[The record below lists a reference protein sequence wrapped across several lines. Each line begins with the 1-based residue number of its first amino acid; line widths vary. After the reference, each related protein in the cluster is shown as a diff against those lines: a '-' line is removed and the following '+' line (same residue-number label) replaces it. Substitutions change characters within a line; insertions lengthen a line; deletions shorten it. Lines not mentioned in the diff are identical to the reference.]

1 MSSIALSFSG
11 SDFLGIDVNIV
22 YITNLCFLKNRCFAL
37 SGGLKDDQSC
47 RLANYQQKTRVC
59 RQDGGRLMK
68 KRTPIV
74 WDIRSAA
81 FSAVMVLL
89 LAVGTTPAMADL
101 KEMSDTE
108 LADITGHGF
117 SQFTHS
123 GDILR
128 ADFAVMASTYTE
140 IASLKMGYWDNGTG
154 QGWDQNWTGV
164 QLGSAAQDIVLR
176 GFYIEAAFDNLSDP
190 ANRQLKSLFIGFNH
204 VSGDLKA
211 RFESL
216 SQIAANGGAD
226 NARADLGDRTFRFND
241 TELRF
246 SLELEGDHKGIW
258 VRFGEGTTLQ

>member
-1 MSSIALSFSG
+1 MKNHQPAICDFHPAAL
-11 SDFLGIDVNIV
+11 L
-22 YITNLCFLKNRCFAL
+22 
-37 SGGLKDDQSC
+37 
-47 RLANYQQKTRVC
+47 
-59 RQDGGRLMK
+59 
-68 KRTPIV
+68 
-74 WDIRSAA
+74 
-81 FSAVMVLL
+81 AVMFLL
-89 LAVGTTPAMADL
+89 LALGAAPAMADL

-123 GDILR
+123 GDMVR
-128 ADFAVMASTYTE
+128 ADFDVTASTYTE
-140 IASLKMGYWDNGTG
+140 IASLKMGYWDNGNG

-164 QLGSAAQDIVLR
+164 QLGSAAQDIVLH
-176 GFYIEAAFDNLSDP
+176 GFYIEAAFDNLADP

-216 SQIAANGGAD
+216 SQVATNGGAD
-226 NARADLGDRTFRFND
+226 NVRADLGERTFRFND